1 MQESLPWR
9 TAPPEENIER
19 IAASVCEYAPGDK
32 RGVGGAGSES
42 GRGARFRHGEMAG
55 AD

>member
-1 MQESLPWR
+1 MQESLLWR

-32 RGVGGAGSES
+32 RGIDGAGSDVRDKAAEVPC
-42 GRGARFRHGEMAG
+42 RTR
-55 AD
+55 